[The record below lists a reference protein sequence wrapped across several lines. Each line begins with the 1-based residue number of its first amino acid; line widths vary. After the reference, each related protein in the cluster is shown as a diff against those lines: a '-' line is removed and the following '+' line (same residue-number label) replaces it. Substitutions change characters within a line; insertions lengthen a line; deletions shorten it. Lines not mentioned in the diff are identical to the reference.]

1 MPWRRNRLPTP
12 VFLGFLSSSDSKEFA
27 CNVGDLGS
35 IPGSERSPGKGNGN
49 PLQDSYLEN
58 SMHRG
63 ARPAIVH
70 GVAKS
75 QTQLSNSHPHTQS
88 RCTYSLNSC
97 VLRKTCFI
105 FSCLFLFPSFMLN
118 YIALALLKCSK
129 DHVIQKLEMCN
140 TLTLLKPNRIRG
152 YKIIL

>member
-1 MPWRRNRLPTP
+1 MVLCNKRLPWWLSSKESTCQCRRPGFNPWVRKIPWRR
-12 VFLGFLSSSDSKEFA
+12 
-27 CNVGDLGS
+27 
-35 IPGSERSPGKGNGN
+35 NGN
-49 PLQDSYLEN
+49 PLQYSGLKN
-58 SMHRG
+58 SVDRG
-63 ARPAIVH
+63 ARPATVH

-105 FSCLFLFPSFMLN
+105 FSCLFLFPSFTLN

-129 DHVIQKLEMCN
+129 DHVIQKLV
-140 TLTLLKPNRIRG
+140 
-152 YKIIL
+152 